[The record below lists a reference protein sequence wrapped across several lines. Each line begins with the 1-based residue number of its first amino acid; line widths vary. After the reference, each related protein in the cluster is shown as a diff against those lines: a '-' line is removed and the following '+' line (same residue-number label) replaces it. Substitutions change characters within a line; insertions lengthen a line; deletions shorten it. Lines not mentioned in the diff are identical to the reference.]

1 MRAPCFRK
9 FLAPSTFLM
18 RPKTR
23 GEVVNSSRLDELVDG
38 VFGRLASHVLPL
50 YWLLLGLLGISNV
63 LLGQG
68 RGGREGRE
76 KGRRVSSAAL
86 ARLVPGTIMRSNIIF
101 TCKVMYQIVIVMC
114 MI

>member
-1 MRAPCFRK
+1 M
-9 FLAPSTFLM
+9 
-18 RPKTR
+18 
-23 GEVVNSSRLDELVDG
+23 VNSSRPDELVDG

-86 ARLVPGTIMRSNIIF
+86 HQENVEALILPDWSDHVVVDRGVLF
-101 TCKVMYQIVIVMC
+101 KA
-114 MI
+114 